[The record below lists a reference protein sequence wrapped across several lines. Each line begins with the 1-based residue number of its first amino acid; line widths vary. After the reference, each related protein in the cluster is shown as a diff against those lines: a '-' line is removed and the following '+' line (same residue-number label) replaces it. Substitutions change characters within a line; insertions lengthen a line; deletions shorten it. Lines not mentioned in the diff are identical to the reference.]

1 MAMTSGK
8 QGEINVTPLID
19 VLLVLLIIFMVILPT
34 KSVGLAS
41 NIPAPPPPDN
51 GAPPPPPRDIF
62 IQVNKDHTL
71 EMNTKPVQWTALD
84 EQLRFAV
91 ARQPGAVLFLSADPS
106 LEFEDVA
113 KVLDAAHGAG
123 VRQVAVTHLIAQDL
137 KAQRTN

>member
-41 NIPAPPPPDN
+41 TIPAPPPDIT
-51 GAPPPPPRDIF
+51 GPPPPPRDIF
-62 IQVNKDHTL
+62 IQVHKDHSL
-71 EMNTKPVQWTALD
+71 EMNTKPVEWTALD
-84 EQLRFAV
+84 DQLRIAV

-113 KVLDAAHGAG
+113 KVLDTAHGAG
-123 VRQVAVTHLIAQDL
+123 VRQVAVTHMVPPDL
-137 KAQRTN
+137 KAQRIN